1 MNKTFPAPRWHVYI
15 VRTRDGTLY
24 TGITTDVERRL
35 AEHRADGGRGARYL
49 RGREPLEI
57 VYRRKLGDRG
67 LALRV
72 EWRLKRRPRADKQA
86 IVSGRL
92 SRRALLRRL
101 GVSDPSRARSPQ
113 QIAVAP
119 RLQSTRSPAKP
130 ARCSAASSASRR

>member
-1 MNKTFPAPRWHVYI
+1 MLPRCERKRKARAVMNQTFPAPRWHVYI

-57 VYRRKLGDRG
+57 VYRRKLGDRS

-101 GVSDPSRARSPQ
+101 GVSDPSQR
-113 QIAVAP
+113 V
-119 RLQSTRSPAKP
+119 
-130 ARCSAASSASRR
+130 

>member
-24 TGITTDVERRL
+24 TGITIDVERRL

-49 RGREPLEI
+49 RGRQPLEI
-57 VYRRKLGDRG
+57 VYRRKLGDRS

-92 SRRALLRRL
+92 SRRALLRWL
-101 GVSDPSRARSPQ
+101 GVSDPSQR
-113 QIAVAP
+113 V
-119 RLQSTRSPAKP
+119 
-130 ARCSAASSASRR
+130 

>member
-1 MNKTFPAPRWHVYI
+1 MNKTFPAPRWHVYV
-15 VRTRDGTLY
+15 VRTGDGALY

-35 AEHRADGGRGARYL
+35 AEHRAGGGRGARYL

-57 VYRRKLGDRG
+57 VYRRKIGDRG

-101 GVSDPSRARSPQ
+101 DVSDPSQR
-113 QIAVAP
+113 V
-119 RLQSTRSPAKP
+119 
-130 ARCSAASSASRR
+130 

>member
-1 MNKTFPAPRWHVYI
+1 MNKTIPAPRWHVYI

-35 AEHRADGGRGARYL
+35 VEHRDGDRGARYL

-92 SRRALLRRL
+92 SRSALLRRL
-101 GVSDPSRARSPQ
+101 GVSDPSQR
-113 QIAVAP
+113 V
-119 RLQSTRSPAKP
+119 
-130 ARCSAASSASRR
+130 

>member
-1 MNKTFPAPRWHVYI
+1 MRKTFPAPRWHVYI
-15 VRTRDGTLY
+15 VRSRDGTLY

-35 AEHRADGGRGARYL
+35 AEHRAEEGRGARYL
-49 RGREPLEI
+49 RGRLPLEI

-101 GVSDPSRARSPQ
+101 GVSDPSQR
-113 QIAVAP
+113 V
-119 RLQSTRSPAKP
+119 
-130 ARCSAASSASRR
+130 

>member
-1 MNKTFPAPRWHVYI
+1 MNKTLPAPRWHIYI
-15 VRTRDGTLY
+15 VRTGDGTLY
-24 TGITTDVERRL
+24 TGVTTDVARRL
-35 AEHRADGGRGARYL
+35 AEHSANGGRGARYL
-49 RGREPLEI
+49 RGRVPLEI

-101 GVSDPSRARSPQ
+101 GVSDPA
-113 QIAVAP
+113 
-119 RLQSTRSPAKP
+119 
-130 ARCSAASSASRR
+130 

>member
-1 MNKTFPAPRWHVYI
+1 MNKTFPAPWWHVYI
-15 VRTRDGTLY
+15 VRTRDGALY

-86 IVSGRL
+86 IVSGQL
-92 SRRALLRRL
+92 SRRALLLRL
-101 GVSDPSRARSPQ
+101 GVSDPSQR
-113 QIAVAP
+113 V
-119 RLQSTRSPAKP
+119 
-130 ARCSAASSASRR
+130 

>member
-1 MNKTFPAPRWHVYI
+1 MNKTLPTRRWHVYI
-15 VRTRDGTLY
+15 VRTGDGTLY
-24 TGITTDVERRL
+24 TGITTDVARRL
-35 AEHRADGGRGARYL
+35 AEHRGAGGRGARYL
-49 RGREPLEI
+49 RGREPLEM

-101 GVSDPSRARSPQ
+101 GVSDPNQR
-113 QIAVAP
+113 V
-119 RLQSTRSPAKP
+119 
-130 ARCSAASSASRR
+130 